1 MADADALQNRC
12 RSLENAFFSDLDQK
26 LIRDLQEKL
35 SAEEAVTNLRAES
48 GIKDDAALRALH
60 GLGITPQALSAFR
73 IFPLVAVAWADGH
86 ADQQEATA
94 VRMIAERYLAK
105 GSEASTLLERWLKEK
120 PSSEMLTTWESC
132 AEAVFSSIDAK
143 QSNALKHQLVEEVDE
158 VARTSGGLLGF
169 GATTKSESDMI
180 ARIKKALSVA

>member
-1 MADADALQNRC
+1 MADADSLQNRC

-73 IFPLVAVAWADGH
+73 IFPLVAVAWADGQ

-94 VRMIAERYLAK
+94 VRMIAERYLTK

>member
-105 GSEASTLLERWLKEK
+105 GSEASTLLER
-120 PSSEMLTTWESC
+120 
-132 AEAVFSSIDAK
+132 
-143 QSNALKHQLVEEVDE
+143 
-158 VARTSGGLLGF
+158 
-169 GATTKSESDMI
+169 
-180 ARIKKALSVA
+180 